1 MAEFQR
7 KIELQSPDDLQY
19 LISNVRRAAN
29 EKIDKDW
36 PPIEGEDKMRERVE
50 ELVNEVRP
58 IAIVQSLILQ
68 IHLQLKR
75 KSNQCIEQYINN
87 VFHTSSENI
96 TINGMNPSPDLLSS
110 LLTSTS
116 TSPILEIE
124 EHEPFNT
131 KLFERAKELAR
142 QEEDLIEEIAAL
154 RRTVPAKVAENVKRE
169 YKEGLEGDE
178 IVLGRLEEMRERGA
192 ADLGVGGLERQGDV
206 EAAWV
211 RGVKGLEGLMRT
223 MPETVARKERAE
235 KAEAYVGKGEKR

>member
-19 LISNVRRAAN
+19 LVSNVRRAAN

-50 ELVNEVRP
+50 ELVNE
-58 IAIVQSLILQ
+58 
-68 IHLQLKR
+68 
-75 KSNQCIEQYINN
+75 YINN
-87 VFHTSSENI
+87 VFLTSSSNI
-96 TINGMNPSPDLLSS
+96 TINGMAPSPDLLSQILSSSSS
-110 LLTSTS
+110 LSTNQN
-116 TSPILEIE
+116 PIEIQ

-131 KLFERAKELAR
+131 KLFERAKDLAR

-154 RRTVPAKVAENVKRE
+154 RRKVPGKVVEDVKRG
-169 YKEGLEGDE
+169 YREGVEADE
-178 IVLGRLEEMRERGA
+178 VVLGRLESISEREREGGV
-192 ADLGVGGLERQGDV
+192 DFGVGALERQSDV
-206 EAAWV
+206 EDAWG

-235 KAEAYVGKGEKR
+235 KAEGYVGKGVRR

>member
-29 EKIDKDW
+29 EKIDKDL

-50 ELVNEVRP
+50 ELVNE
-58 IAIVQSLILQ
+58 
-68 IHLQLKR
+68 
-75 KSNQCIEQYINN
+75 YINN
-87 VFHTSSENI
+87 VFRTSSENI

-110 LLTSTS
+110 ILSTTSTN
-116 TSPILEIE
+116 PILEIE

-131 KLFERAKELAR
+131 KLFERAKDLAR

-154 RRTVPAKVAENVKRE
+154 RRKVPGSVAENVKRE
-169 YKEGLEGDE
+169 YKEGVEADE
-178 IVLGRLEEMRERGA
+178 AVLSRLEEQREMGH
-192 ADLGVGGLERQGDV
+192 ADLGVGRLERQTQV
-206 EAAWV
+206 EKGWEK
-211 RGVKGLEGLMRT
+211 GVKGLEGLMRT

>member
-29 EKIDKDW
+29 EKIDKDL

-50 ELVNEVRP
+50 ELVNE
-58 IAIVQSLILQ
+58 
-68 IHLQLKR
+68 
-75 KSNQCIEQYINN
+75 YINN
-87 VFHTSSENI
+87 VFRTSSENI

-110 LLTSTS
+110 ILSTTSTN
-116 TSPILEIE
+116 PILEIE

-131 KLFERAKELAR
+131 KLFERAKDLAR

-154 RRTVPAKVAENVKRE
+154 RRKVPGSVAENVKRE
-169 YKEGLEGDE
+169 YKEGVEADE
-178 IVLGRLEEMRERGA
+178 AVLSRLEEQREMGH
-192 ADLGVGGLERQGDV
+192 ADLGVGRLERQTQV
-206 EAAWV
+206 EKGWEK
-211 RGVKGLEGLMRT
+211 GVKGLEGLMRT
-223 MPETVARKERAE
+223 MSETVARKERAE